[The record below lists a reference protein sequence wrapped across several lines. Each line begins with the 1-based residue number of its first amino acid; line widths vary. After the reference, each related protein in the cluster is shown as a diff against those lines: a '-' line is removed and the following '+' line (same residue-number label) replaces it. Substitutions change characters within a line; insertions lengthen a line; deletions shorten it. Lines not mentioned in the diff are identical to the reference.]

1 MAEHPNVKLWRDA
14 QEAFS
19 RRDMDAVGRFLADEV
34 VYHFPGISVLGGD
47 HEGVDGVLAFFARI
61 MEVTE
66 RTFRI
71 AEVHDILANE
81 EHVVALLRLAA
92 SRGGKQFAWDQANI
106 YHVRDG
112 KITECWLSPSDQ
124 GALDGFLS

>member
-1 MAEHPNVKLWRDA
+1 MAEHPNAVLWREA

-47 HEGVDGVLAFFARI
+47 HKGVNGVLAFFAKL
-61 MEVTE
+61 MELTE
-66 RTFRI
+66 GTFRI
-71 AEVHDILANE
+71 AEVHDALAND
-81 EHVVALLRLAA
+81 EHVVALMRLAA
-92 SRGGKQFAWDQANI
+92 SRRGKQFAWDQANI

-112 KITECWLSPSDQ
+112 KITECWLSPADQ
-124 GALDGFLS
+124 GDLDAFLS